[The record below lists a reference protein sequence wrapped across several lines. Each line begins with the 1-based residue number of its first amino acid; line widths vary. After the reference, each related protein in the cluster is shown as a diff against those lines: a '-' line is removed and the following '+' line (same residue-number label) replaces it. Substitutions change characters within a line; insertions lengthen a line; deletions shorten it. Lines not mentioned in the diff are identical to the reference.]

1 MAGSLTVYRKELAD
15 VLGSKRYIVLFAL
28 IFLMSTMSAYQGAQF
43 ISNNAGSNFL
53 AIFYG
58 SQFGFSFTTLM
69 VYFGPIIG
77 LALGFDAINKERTSG
92 SLSVT
97 LCQPIYRDS
106 VINGK
111 ILAAT
116 ASLSLLVVSTIG
128 IMCGVAVSILGFGPT
143 LADVSKIGM
152 FMLLTVIYLAFW
164 LCLGVLF
171 STVTKKISTS
181 ILMSVSVWIF
191 CAMVISIVAGLL
203 GNYLVPI
210 SMPGGPTFIER
221 GNNTNPFNSP
231 EFRALLQKRNTLET
245 NIQRISPSYL
255 YNEAG
260 SAILGLIGGGGFGG
274 GGFIERGGGANP
286 FRAAGAG
293 DLTQALAIVWP
304 QITALIVGMIV
315 CFAASYMLFLRQ
327 EIRPGG

>member
-1 MAGSLTVYRKELAD
+1 MTVCRKELAD

-28 IFLMSTMSAYQGAQF
+28 IFIMSTMSAYQGAQY
-43 ISNNAGSNFL
+43 ISNNTGASFL

-58 SQFGFSFTTLM
+58 SQFGFSFTSLM
-69 VYFGPIIG
+69 VFFGPILG

-106 VINGK
+106 IINGK

-143 LADVSKIGM
+143 LADISKIGA
-152 FMLLTVIYLAFW
+152 FMSLTVIYLAFW
-164 LCLGVLF
+164 LCLGTLF

-191 CAMVISIVAGLL
+191 CAIVIAIVAALL

-210 SMPGGPTFIER
+210 AMPSGPANGGDR
-221 GNNTNPFNSP
+221 GSIFNSP
-231 EFRALLQKRNTLET
+231 ELRALLQQRNTLET
-245 NIQRISPSYL
+245 NIRRISPSYL

-260 SAILGLIGGGGFGG
+260 SAILGLTGGGGFGG
-274 GGFIERGGGANP
+274 GGFTGLGGGANP
-286 FRAAGAG
+286 FRAASAG
-293 DLTQALAIVWP
+293 DLTKALSMVWP
-304 QITALIVGMIV
+304 QITAIIVGMII
-315 CFAASYMLFLRQ
+315 CFAASYMLFLRM

>member
-1 MAGSLTVYRKELAD
+1 MAGSLTVCRKELAD

-43 ISNNAGSNFL
+43 ISNNTGSNFL

-106 VINGK
+106 IINGK

-152 FMLLTVIYLAFW
+152 YMLLTVIYLAFW
-164 LCLGVLF
+164 LCLGILF

-210 SMPGGPTFIER
+210 SMPSGPGIGR
-221 GNNTNPFNSP
+221 GNSTNPFNSP
-231 EFRALLQKRNTLET
+231 ELRALFQQRNTLET
-245 NIQRISPSYL
+245 NIRRISPSYL

-274 GGFIERGGGANP
+274 GGFIEIGGGANP

-293 DLTQALAIVWP
+293 DLTQALAMVWP
-304 QITALIVGMIV
+304 QIMALIVGMIV